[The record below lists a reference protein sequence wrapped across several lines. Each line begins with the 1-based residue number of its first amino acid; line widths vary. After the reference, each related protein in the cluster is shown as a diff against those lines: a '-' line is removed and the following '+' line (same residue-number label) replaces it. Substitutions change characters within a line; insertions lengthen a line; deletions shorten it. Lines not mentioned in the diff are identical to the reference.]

1 MSFLKFFSG
10 PTPEKLEKK
19 GDALFK
25 AGLWGQAKLEYERAL
40 VKAEKGSDLSPD
52 WEAQL
57 SGKIAE
63 TKEALAKAHQK
74 TAEDLIENGYYD
86 DARPLISLALEI
98 TSDEARTRALA
109 KLLKKLESLQQAE
122 AQEDLANN
130 YYGLADEQAADE
142 LYEVTLDEQYH
153 AVCGTLPPEIQE
165 TYLSYGENFKIG
177 YLALNTGDFETAA
190 TYLSRAMAEDLNP
203 GSYIPLELA
212 TAYLHMGRPTE
223 ARQLLVAF
231 LEHQPEAL
239 LAYQLLCDIYWEEK
253 DFQRADALIDSVPEH
268 LADSLAV
275 RILRGETRYHA
286 GEFDEAK
293 ALYQKF
299 LDDHGW
305 QEKIAVA
312 LAKAHEALGENEN
325 ARRIYQEI
333 MGRCISCAARINPEI
348 KHKYAELSFAAGI
361 HDSNVLELY
370 LALAHE
376 MPHNAPA
383 YYDKVIRIYAA
394 QGNETEAARFRS
406 IAKGAA
412 AGVGHGGRRPVS
424 R

>member
-25 AGLWGQAKLEYERAL
+25 AGLWGQAKIEYECAL
-40 VKAEKGSDLSPD
+40 VKAEKGSDLSPG
-52 WEAQL
+52 WETQL
-57 SGKIAE
+57 SKKIAE

-74 TAEDLIENGYYD
+74 TAEDLIEGGYYD

-98 TSDEARTRALA
+98 TSDEARTRELS
-109 KLLKKLESLQQAE
+109 KLLEKLESIQQAE
-122 AQEDLANN
+122 IGKDLAND
-130 YYGLADEQAADE
+130 YYGQAYEQTVDKT
-142 LYEVTLDEQYH
+142 YEVTLDEQYH
-153 AVCGTLPPEIQE
+153 ALCGTLPPEIQE
-165 TYLSYGENFKIG
+165 TYLSYGEKFKIG
-177 YLALNTGDFETAA
+177 YLALNAGDFETAA
-190 TYLSRAMAEDLNP
+190 TYLSRAMSEDSNP

-212 TAYLHMGRPTE
+212 TAYLHMGRPAE
-223 ARQLLVAF
+223 ARRLLVAF
-231 LEHQPEAL
+231 LKHQPESL

-253 DFQRADALIDSVPEH
+253 DFQRADALIDSVPEY
-268 LADSLAV
+268 LADSLDV

-299 LDDHGW
+299 LDEQGW
-305 QEKIAVA
+305 QEKIAIA
-312 LAKAHEALGENEN
+312 MAKVHEALGENEN

-333 MGRCISCAARINPEI
+333 MGRCINCAARINPEI

-361 HDSNVLELY
+361 HDSNVLKLY
-370 LALAHE
+370 LALVKE

-383 YYDKVIRIYAA
+383 YYDKVSRIYAA
-394 QGNETEAARFRS
+394 QGNKTEAARFRS
-406 IAKGAA
+406 IAKMAA
-412 AGVGHGGRRPVS
+412 AE
-424 R
+424 

>member
-1 MSFLKFFSG
+1 MSFIKFFSG

-40 VKAEKGSDLSPD
+40 IKAEKGSNLSPD

-74 TAEDLIENGYYD
+74 TAEDFIEGGYFD

-98 TSDEARTRALA
+98 TSDEARTQELSR
-109 KLLKKLESLQQAE
+109 LLEKLESLQQTEAE
-122 AQEDLANN
+122 ADLAND
-130 YYGLADEQAADE
+130 YYGQAYEETADKT
-142 LYEVTLDEQYH
+142 YEVKLDDQYY
-153 AVCGTLPPEIQE
+153 ALCNTLPPEIQE
-165 TYLSYGENFKIG
+165 TYLSYGENFKRG
-177 YLALNTGDFETAA
+177 YLALNSGDFETAA
-190 TYLSRAMAEDLNP
+190 TFLSRAMAEDLNP
-203 GSYIPLELA
+203 GSYIAMELA
-212 TAYLHMGRPTE
+212 TAYLHMGKSTE
-223 ARQLLVAF
+223 ARQLLKAF

-239 LAYQLLCDIYWEEK
+239 PAYQLLCDIYWEEK
-253 DFQRADALIDSVPEH
+253 DFQRADVLIDSVPES

-275 RILRGETRYHA
+275 RMLRGETLYHA
-286 GEFDEAK
+286 GEFDKAK

-305 QEKIAVA
+305 QEKIAIA

-333 MGRCISCAARINPEI
+333 MERCISCAARINPAI

-361 HDSNVLELY
+361 HDSNVLKLY
-370 LALAHE
+370 LALIQE

-383 YYDKVIRIYAA
+383 YYDKVSLIYAA
-394 QGNETEAARFRS
+394 QGNEREAARFRS
-406 IAKGAA
+406 IAKVAA
-412 AGVGHGGRRPVS
+412 AE
-424 R
+424 